1 MVKLQDVHK
10 NTGSHRGHLDKQKN
24 KYKYLF
30 LKDFQRF
37 EVIADN
43 SELLF
48 MLHEAKKKNII
59 IRIHLR

>member
-1 MVKLQDVHK
+1 MVELQDVHK

-30 LKDFQRF
+30 LEDFQRF
-37 EVIADN
+37 EVIDN
-43 SELLF
+43 LELLF